1 MLLLSNL
8 ICIHIIHP
16 GGTPIRGKNADLT
29 FTEWSCSFS
38 LSFHPS
44 HLCLVF
50 RAIPILSINLI
61 SFPPFGYDSW
71 LSYCGLSFSFFS
83 LFCSFLYLW
92 KWLFKFWYA
101 SKKAYPGRQTTNQSQ
116 LTICPSFFSFLL
128 PFSFFS
134 FFPFFLLLLPFF
146 CPTGEK
152 KRSFFFFLS
161 CSCSGPKPGRSGEQ
175 WQTCRRQPGPSAFC
189 LYLSKGFCFCSSI
202 LFSLTVLKSKND
214 SPSTWPLLQSDS
226 SAFFSTSFFLGCSSL
241 DFWIFCPSA
250 VETGS
255 QYSWWY
261 VVLPVF
267 HTLTPCAFLL

>member
-116 LTICPSFFSFLL
+116 LTICPFFFLFFFL
-128 PFSFFS
+128 FLFSLFFL
-134 FFPFFLLLLPFF
+134 FFLLLLPFF

-152 KRSFFFFLS
+152 KKIIFFSSLAVLVLDQSQGGLENSGRHAEDSLDRLLFVFIFQKDFAFVLQFFFL
-161 CSCSGPKPGRSGEQ
+161 
-175 WQTCRRQPGPSAFC
+175 
-189 LYLSKGFCFCSSI
+189 LLS
-202 LFSLTVLKSKND
+202 
-214 SPSTWPLLQSDS
+214 
-226 SAFFSTSFFLGCSSL
+226 
-241 DFWIFCPSA
+241 
-250 VETGS
+250 
-255 QYSWWY
+255 
-261 VVLPVF
+261 
-267 HTLTPCAFLL
+267 